1 MSHGRP
7 QTAAQCYT
15 NVTQQAANGRLELHE
30 CLTVGC
36 KRTLCVTQTSHNR
49 LRPDTQIKKWGTK
62 ARTVDGIGSII
73 LRGKVGKVMLDV
85 HLEVELVVY
94 WNHSAAIV

>member
-1 MSHGRP
+1 
-7 QTAAQCYT
+7 
-15 NVTQQAANGRLELHE
+15 
-30 CLTVGC
+30 
-36 KRTLCVTQTSHNR
+36 
-49 LRPDTQIKKWGTK
+49 
-62 ARTVDGIGSII
+62 